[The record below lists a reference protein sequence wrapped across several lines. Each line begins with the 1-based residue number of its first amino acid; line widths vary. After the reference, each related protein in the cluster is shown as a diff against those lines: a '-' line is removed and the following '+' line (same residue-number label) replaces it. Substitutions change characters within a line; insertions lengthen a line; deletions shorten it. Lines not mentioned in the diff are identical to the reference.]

1 MDLARPTTLHG
12 MLAPERRI
20 SERVVSIYG
29 LVLLFL
35 GMVML
40 YEWMVL
46 LLPEKT
52 VIIRRFIKM
61 VGAVEL
67 LESIGH
73 LM

>member
-1 MDLARPTTLHG
+1 